1 MKNNEKQKS
10 GIDAAFSRPLR
21 PVYVVTRHGYRKRCL
36 SRSAALNN
44 LAHYMTTHAF
54 QLVGVATHHPAI
66 PVQRDGVTV
75 YQLGQHTGGY
85 LASHARCIHRLRRIL
100 ARKRKVQKW
109 HEKWDSM
116 HERYVKERDEL
127 QACKPF

>member
-1 MKNNEKQKS
+1 MMITEKEKS

-21 PVYVVTRHGYRKRCL
+21 PVYIVTRHGSSKRCL

-54 QLVGVATHHPAI
+54 RLAGVETHHPDM

-75 YQLGQHTGGY
+75 YQLGQPTDGY
-85 LASHARCIHRLRRIL
+85 LSAHSRCIRRLRRIL
-100 ARKRKVQKW
+100 AHKREIRQW
-109 HEKWDSM
+109 QEKHDAFT
-116 HERYVKERDEL
+116 ERYREFMKT
-127 QACKPF
+127 KPF

>member
-1 MKNNEKQKS
+1 MEINKTKS

-21 PVYVVTRHGYRKRCL
+21 PVYIVTRHGFRKRCL

-54 QLVGVATHHPAI
+54 RLAGVKTHHPDM

-75 YQLGQHTGGY
+75 YQPGQPTDSY
-85 LASHARCIHRLRRIL
+85 LSAHSRCIQRLRRIL
-100 ARKRKVQKW
+100 ARK
-109 HEKWDSM
+109 HEILQW
-116 HERYVKERDEL
+116 KEKHDALTKQYREFMKT
-127 QACKPF
+127 KPF